1 MKNSII
7 KISTFLLILFSCT
20 SFQLIG
26 QQTVKGKV
34 VDLESQF
41 PLPGVNV
48 QIIDGDFNAGAAT
61 SVNGQFKLENVPLG
75 RHQIRFTFIGYKPL
89 VQTIVVNSG
98 KEVIL
103 NISIEE
109 STEVLEEFVVS
120 SNEKREVN
128 NEMAII
134 SAQQFSV
141 EETERYAGSRGDP
154 ARMASNLAGVQGAD
168 DSRNDIIVRGNSP
181 LGVIYRVEGITI
193 PNPNHFAISG
203 SSGGPLSI
211 LNNKFLGNSDFFS
224 GAFPAEYGN
233 STAGVFDLKI
243 RNGNNEKTE
252 LTGQV
257 GLFGAEFLMEGPLS
271 KKSAASYL
279 VMYRKATLKIFNI
292 LGLDLGTS
300 AIPNYQDFAAKVNLP
315 FEKGGNLSLWAI
327 GGNSNIEILVSEQTD
342 STQIDL
348 YGENTKDQ
356 RFGTGMLVGGA
367 TYTKP
372 LNETAFIKSTTCINL
387 EKQLSNHDTV
397 SRNPNQWSDAT
408 LSPYMAY
415 DFNKVRYSNA
425 SSFNKKINKKNTLKV
440 GWVADFT
447 NFSFID
453 SVTTNASIQTYRN
466 RFNTKGSSFMAQ
478 PYMSWKHKFSDDF
491 IMTAGLTSL
500 YLVIFDEDDLQDPV
514 INFSPLE
521 PRFGMRWNVN
531 EKSALSFGLGY
542 HSQTQPL
549 YTRYYIPDGNNGAI
563 NQSLDLTYSKHVVL
577 GYSHQLNKNMGIKA
591 EAYYQDLTGIP
602 VEFDSSAFSLTN
614 AGSGFAR
621 VFPNE
626 LNNNGTGYNYGL
638 EITIQRYFNKNW
650 HALFSGCLYNSKY
663 TPSDGIERNTSFNG
677 IYAANFLAG
686 KEFELGKNKIFGLGV
701 KVTGAGGKRKGIV
714 DPIASAE
721 QGEVI
726 FEDEGFN
733 EDKFKDY
740 FRFDIK
746 TTYKINKEKITHEIG
761 VDLVN
766 LTSAENILNYSY
778 APNNDGIADQ
788 NDIALNYQLG
798 FLPIFYYRIDF

>member
-1 MKNSII
+1 MKIRSLLFALI
-7 KISTFLLILFSCT
+7 FLSGSLLYA
-20 SFQLIG
+20 

-48 QIIDGDFNAGAAT
+48 KFVDGDFD
-61 SVNGQFKLENVPLG
+61 NGVASDMNGGFKIENVPLG
-75 RHQIRFTFIGYKPL
+75 RHQIRFTFIGYKPQ
-89 VQTIVVNSG
+89 VQTVVVNSG
-98 KEVIL
+98 KEVVL
-103 NISIEE
+103 NVSIEE
-109 STEVLEEFVVS
+109 STEMLEAFEVS
-120 SNEKREVN
+120 ANENREVN

-154 ARMASNLAGVQGAD
+154 ARMASNFAGVQGAD

-224 GAFPAEYGN
+224 GAFPSEYGN

-252 LTGQV
+252 FTGQV

-271 KKSAASYL
+271 KNSAASYL
-279 VMYRKATLKIFNI
+279 VMYRRATLKIFNL
-292 LGLDLGTS
+292 LGINLGTS

-315 FEKGGNLSLWAI
+315 FKNGGNLSLWAL
-327 GGNSNIEILVSEQTD
+327 GGNSNIDILISEQTD
-342 STQIDL
+342 PNEVDL

-356 RFGTGMLVGGA
+356 RFGTNMLVSGA

-372 LNETAFIKSTTCINL
+372 LNETSFIKSTTCVNIEN
-387 EKQLSNHDTV
+387 QTSNHDTI
-397 SRNPNQWSDAT
+397 SRNPQNWSDLT
-408 LSPYMAY
+408 LKPYMAY
-415 DFNKVRYSNA
+415 DFNKVRYSN
-425 SSFNKKINKKNTLKV
+425 SSSINKKLNKKNTLKI
-440 GWVADFT
+440 GWVADYT
-447 NFSFID
+447 NFNFID
-453 SVTTNASIQTYRN
+453 SVTTNALGQDTSETYRY
-466 RFNTKGSSFMAQ
+466 RFNKKGNSFMFQ
-478 PYMSWKHKFSDDF
+478 PYVSWKHKFSDKLVL
-491 IMTAGLTSL
+491 TAGLTSL
-500 YLVIFDEDDLQDPV
+500 YLNLGEDS
-514 INFSPLE
+514 FSPIE
-521 PRFGMRWNVN
+521 PRLGLKWNIN
-531 EKSALSFGLGY
+531 DKSSFSFGLGY

-549 YTRYYIPDGNNGAI
+549 YTRYYINEGNTEAHNENLG
-563 NQSLDLTYSKHVVL
+563 LTYSKHIIL
-577 GYSHQLNKNMGIKA
+577 GYSNQVHKNLGLKT
-591 EAYYQDLTGIP
+591 EVYYQDLTGIP
-602 VEFDSSAFSLTN
+602 VERTPSAFSLTN

-621 VFPNE
+621 VFPDTLENS
-626 LNNNGTGYNYGL
+626 GTGYNYGL
-638 EITIQRYFNKNW
+638 EVTLQRYFNKNW

-677 IYAANFLAG
+677 MYAANFLAG
-686 KEFELGKNKIFGLGV
+686 KEFEVGKNKVLGLGV
-701 KVTGAGGKRKGIV
+701 KVTGAGGKRKGEV

-726 FEDEGFN
+726 FKDKGFN

-746 TTYKINKEKITHEIG
+746 TTFKINQEAVTHEIG
-761 VDLVN
+761 IDLVN
-766 LTSAENILNYSY
+766 LTSAKNILNYSY
-778 APNNDGIADQ
+778 APNGDGVADQ
-788 NDIALNYQLG
+788 DDIALNYQLG

>member
-1 MKNSII
+1 MKI
-7 KISTFLLILFSCT
+7 KIILISILSL
-20 SFQLIG
+20 SFCSVCA

-48 QIIDGDFNAGAAT
+48 QFINEDFNNGVAT
-61 SVNGQFKLENVPLG
+61 DMNGNFKIENVPLG
-75 RHQIRFTFIGYKPL
+75 RKQIRFTFIGYTPQS
-89 VQTIVVNSG
+89 QTIVVNSG
-98 KEVIL
+98 KEVVL
-103 NISIEE
+103 NVSIEE
-109 STEVLEEFVVS
+109 STEMLEAFEVS

-154 ARMASNLAGVQGAD
+154 ARMASNFAGVQGAD

-224 GAFPAEYGN
+224 GAFPSEYGN

-252 LTGQV
+252 FTGQV
-257 GLFGAEFLMEGPLS
+257 GLFGAEFLVEGPLS
-271 KKSAASYL
+271 KNSSASFLA
-279 VMYRKATLKIFNI
+279 MYRYSTIKVFSL
-292 LGLDLGTS
+292 LGVNLGTS
-300 AIPNYQDFAAKVNLP
+300 AIPKYQDFAVKFNLP
-315 FEKGGNLSLWAI
+315 FKKGGNLSLWAL
-327 GGNSNIEILVSEQTD
+327 GGDSEIDILISKQSEQD
-342 STQIDL
+342 EVDL

-356 RFGTGMLVGGA
+356 RFGTNMLVSGA

-372 LNETAFIKSTTCINL
+372 LNETSFIKSTTCVNIENQ
-387 EKQLSNHDTV
+387 KSNHDTI
-397 SRNPNQWSDAT
+397 SRNPQNWSDIT
-408 LSPYMAY
+408 LKPYMAY
-415 DFNKVRYSNA
+415 DFNKVRYSN
-425 SSFNKKINKKNTLKV
+425 SSSINKKLNKKNTLKF
-440 GWVADFT
+440 GWVADYT
-447 NFSFID
+447 NFNFID
-453 SVTTNASIQTYRN
+453 SVTTNALGQDTADTYRY
-466 RFNTKGSSFMAQ
+466 RFNKMGNSFMFQ
-478 PYMSWKHKFSDDF
+478 PYVSWKHKFSDELVL
-491 IMTAGLTSL
+491 TAGLTSL
-500 YLVIFDEDDLQDPV
+500 YLNLGDDS
-514 INFSPLE
+514 FSPIE
-521 PRFGMRWNVN
+521 PRLGLKWSIND
-531 EKSALSFGLGY
+531 KSSFSFGLGY

-549 YTRYYIPDGNNGAI
+549 YTRYYINEGNTKTHNENLG
-563 NQSLDLTYSKHVVL
+563 LTYSKHIIL
-577 GYSHQLNKNMGIKA
+577 GYSNQIHKNLGLKT
-591 EAYYQDLTGIP
+591 EVYYQDLTGIP
-602 VEFDSSAFSLTN
+602 VEKTPSAFSLTN

-621 VFPNE
+621 VFPDTLENS
-626 LNNNGTGYNYGL
+626 GTGYNYGL
-638 EITIQRYFNKNW
+638 EVTLQRYFNKNW

-663 TPSDGIERNTSFNG
+663 TPSDGEERNTSFNG

-686 KEFELGKNKIFGLGV
+686 KEFEVGKNKVLGVGV
-701 KVTGAGGKRKGIV
+701 KVTGAGGKRRGTV
-714 DPIASAE
+714 DHVASNE

-726 FEDEGFN
+726 FLDDGFN

-746 TTYKINKEKITHEIG
+746 TTFKINQEAVTHEIG
-761 VDLVN
+761 IDLVN
-766 LTSAENILNYSY
+766 LTSAKNILNYSY
-778 APNNDGIADQ
+778 APNGDGVADQ
-788 NDIALNYQLG
+788 DDIALNYQLG

>member
-1 MKNSII
+1 
-7 KISTFLLILFSCT
+7 
-20 SFQLIG
+20 
-26 QQTVKGKV
+26 
-34 VDLESQF
+34 
-41 PLPGVNV
+41 
-48 QIIDGDFNAGAAT
+48 
-61 SVNGQFKLENVPLG
+61 
-75 RHQIRFTFIGYKPL
+75 
-89 VQTIVVNSG
+89 
-98 KEVIL
+98 
-103 NISIEE
+103 
-109 STEVLEEFVVS
+109 
-120 SNEKREVN
+120 
-128 NEMAII
+128 
-134 SAQQFSV
+134 
-141 EETERYAGSRGDP
+141 
-154 ARMASNLAGVQGAD
+154 MASNFAGVQGAD

-243 RNGNNEKTE
+243 RNGNSEKTE
-252 LTGQV
+252 FTGQV

-279 VMYRKATLKIFNI
+279 VMYRKATLKIFNL

-315 FEKGGNLSLWAI
+315 FEKGGNLSLWAM
-327 GGNSNIEILVSEQTD
+327 GGNSNIEILISEQTD

-356 RFGTGMLVGGA
+356 RFGTGMMVGGA

-372 LNETAFIKSTTCINL
+372 LNETSFIKSTTCVNL
-387 EKQLSNHDTV
+387 EQQLSNHDTV
-397 SRNPNQWSDAT
+397 SRDPNNWSNVSLA
-408 LSPYMAY
+408 PYMAY
-415 DFNKVRYSNA
+415 NFNKIRYSNS
-425 SSFNKKINKKNTLKV
+425 SSFNKKLNKKNTLKV

-453 SVTTNASIQTYRN
+453 SATTNSSLQTYRN
-466 RFNTKGSSFMAQ
+466 RFNKEGSYFMIQ
-478 PYMSWKHKFSDDF
+478 PYLSWKHKFSDDL
-491 IMTAGLTSL
+491 ILTAGLTSL
-500 YLVIFDEDDLQDPV
+500 YMSLGDSY
-514 INFSPLE
+514 SPIE
-521 PRFGMRWNVN
+521 PRMGLKWNVS
-531 EKSALSFGLGY
+531 EKGALSFGMGY

-549 YTRYYIPDGNNGAI
+549 YTRYYINEGNTTAHNEDLG
-563 NQSLDLTYSKHVVL
+563 LTYSKHIVL
-577 GYSHQLNKNMGIKA
+577 GYSHQLNKNFGLKT

-602 VEFDSSAFSLTN
+602 VETSESAFSLTN

-621 VFPNE
+621 VFPDT

-638 EITIQRYFNKNW
+638 EVTIQRYFNKNW
-650 HALFSGCLYNSKY
+650 HALFSGCLYNSRY

-686 KEFELGKNKIFGLGV
+686 REFQIKNNTLGLGV

-714 DPIASAE
+714 DHAASEE

-726 FEDEGFN
+726 FQDAGFN
-733 EDKFKDY
+733 ESQFKDY

-746 TTYKINKEKITHEIG
+746 TTYKINKNKITHEIG
-761 VDLVN
+761 IDLVN
-766 LTSAENILNYSY
+766 VTSSKNILSYSY
-778 APNNDGIADQ
+778 APNSTPDLNDDVVE
-788 NDIALNYQLG
+788 NYQLG

>member
-1 MKNSII
+1 MKI
-7 KISTFLLILFSCT
+7 KIILISILSL
-20 SFQLIG
+20 SFASAYS

-48 QIIDGDFNAGAAT
+48 QFINGDFTNGVAT
-61 SVNGQFKLENVPLG
+61 DMNGNFKIENVPLG
-75 RHQIRFTFIGYKPL
+75 RKQIRFTFIGYTPQT
-89 VQTIVVNSG
+89 QTIVVNSG
-98 KEVIL
+98 KEVVL
-103 NISIEE
+103 NVSIEE
-109 STEVLEEFVVS
+109 STEMLEAFEVS

-154 ARMASNLAGVQGAD
+154 ARMASNFAGVQGAD

-224 GAFPAEYGN
+224 GAFPSEYGN

-252 LTGQV
+252 FTGQV
-257 GLFGAEFLMEGPLS
+257 GLFGAEFLVEGPLS
-271 KKSAASYL
+271 KHSSASFLA
-279 VMYRKATLKIFNI
+279 MYRYSTIKAFSL
-292 LGLDLGTS
+292 LGVDLGTS
-300 AIPNYQDFAAKVNLP
+300 AIPKYQDFAVKFNLP
-315 FEKGGNLSLWAI
+315 FKKGGNLSLWAL
-327 GGNSNIEILVSEQTD
+327 GGDSQIDILISEQSEED
-342 STQIDL
+342 GVDL

-356 RFGTGMLVGGA
+356 RFGTNMLVSGA

-372 LNETAFIKSTTCINL
+372 LNETSFIKSTTCVNIENQ
-387 EKQLSNHDTV
+387 KSDHDTI
-397 SRNPNQWSDAT
+397 SRNPNDWGDYT
-408 LSPYMAY
+408 LKPYMAY
-415 DFNKVRYSNA
+415 DFNKVRYSN
-425 SSFNKKINKKNTLKV
+425 SSSINKKLNKKNTLKI
-440 GWVADFT
+440 GWVADYT
-447 NFSFID
+447 NFNFID
-453 SVTTNASIQTYRN
+453 SVTTNALGQDTADTYRF
-466 RFNTKGSSFMAQ
+466 RFNKIGDSFMFQ
-478 PYMSWKHKFSDDF
+478 PYVSWKHKFSDELVL
-491 IMTAGLTSL
+491 TAGLTSL
-500 YLVIFDEDDLQDPV
+500 YLNLGEDS
-514 INFSPLE
+514 FSPIE
-521 PRFGMRWNVN
+521 PRLGLKWNIN
-531 EKSALSFGLGY
+531 DKSSFSFGLGY

-549 YTRYYIPDGNNGAI
+549 YTRYYINEGNTKAHNENLG
-563 NQSLDLTYSKHVVL
+563 LTYSKHIIL
-577 GYSHQLNKNMGIKA
+577 GYSNQIHKNLGLKT
-591 EAYYQDLTGIP
+591 EVYYQDLTGIP
-602 VEFDSSAFSLTN
+602 VERTPSAFSLTN

-621 VFPNE
+621 VFPDTLENS
-626 LNNNGTGYNYGL
+626 GTGYNYGL
-638 EITIQRYFNKNW
+638 EVTLQRYFNKNW

-677 IYAANFLAG
+677 MYAANFLAG
-686 KEFELGKNKIFGLGV
+686 KEFEVGKNKVLGLGV
-701 KVTGAGGKRKGIV
+701 KVTGAGGKRKGEV
-714 DPIASAE
+714 DPEASAE

-726 FEDEGFN
+726 FKDEGFN

-746 TTYKINKEKITHEIG
+746 TTFKINQEAVTHEIG
-761 VDLVN
+761 IDLVN
-766 LTSAENILNYSY
+766 LTSAKNILNYSY
-778 APNNDGIADQ
+778 APNNDGINDAK
-788 NDIALNYQLG
+788 DIALNYQLG

>member
-1 MKNSII
+1 MIRKII
-7 KISTFLLILFSCT
+7 LLPILLLFLVNIKS
-20 SFQLIG
+20 
-26 QQTVKGKV
+26 QQTVKGKI
-34 VDLESQF
+34 VDFESQF
-41 PLPGVNV
+41 PLPGVTV
-48 QIIDGDFNAGAAT
+48 QLLNEEENYIAAT
-61 SVNGQFKLENVPLG
+61 DLNGNFKLLAIPLG
-75 RHQIRFTFIGYKPL
+75 RHQIRFTYIGYKPL
-89 VQTIVVNSG
+89 AQTIVVNAG
-98 KEVIL
+98 KEVVL

-109 STEVLEEFVVS
+109 SAEMLEEFEIT
-120 SNEKREVN
+120 SNENREVN

-224 GAFPAEYGN
+224 GAFPSEYGN

-243 RNGNNEKTE
+243 RNGNSEKTE
-252 LTGQV
+252 FTGQI
-257 GLFGAEFLMEGPLS
+257 GLFGGEFLMEGPLS

-279 VMYRKATLKIFNI
+279 LMYRRATLSIFNS
-292 LGLDLGTS
+292 LGIDLGTS
-300 AIPNYQDFAAKVNLP
+300 AIPGYQDFAAKVNLP
-315 FEKGGNLSLWAI
+315 FKGGGNLALWAM
-327 GGNSNIEILVSEQTD
+327 GGNSNIEILISEQTD
-342 STQIDL
+342 STQVDL

-356 RFGTGMLVGGA
+356 RFGTGMLVSGA

-372 LNETAFIKSTTCINL
+372 INKTSFIKSTTCLNL
-387 EKQLSNHDTV
+387 EQQISKHDTV
-397 SRNPNQWSDAT
+397 SRNPSQWSEVT
-408 LSPYMAY
+408 LNPYMAY
-415 DFNKVRYSNA
+415 NFNKIRYSNA
-425 SSFNKKINKKNTLKV
+425 SSFNKKINKKNTFKL
-440 GWVADFT
+440 GWVVDYT

-453 SVTTNASIQTYRN
+453 SVTTNSSNQTYRN
-466 RFNTKGSSFMAQ
+466 RFNTAGSSFMAQ
-478 PYMSWKHKFSDDF
+478 PYLSWKHKFSDDF

-500 YLVIFDEDDLQDPV
+500 YLTIFDDSAMQNPV
-514 INFSPLE
+514 VNYSPIE
-521 PRFGMRWNVN
+521 PRFGIKWNIN
-531 EKSALSFGLGY
+531 DKSALSFGLGY
-542 HSQTQPL
+542 HSQMQPL
-549 YTRYYIPDGNNGAI
+549 YTRYYIPEGNNGPV
-563 NQSLDLTYSKHVVL
+563 NQNLDLTYSKHIVL
-577 GYSHQLNKNMGIKA
+577 GYSHQLNKNFGIKA

-602 VEFDSSAFSLTN
+602 IEIDSSAFSLTN

-621 VFPNE
+621 VFPNA

-638 EITIQRYFNKNW
+638 ELTIQRYFNKNW
-650 HALFSGCLYNSKY
+650 HALFSGCLYNSQY

-677 IYAANFLAG
+677 IYAVNFLAG
-686 KEFELGKNKIFGLGV
+686 REFEIKENKVFGLGV
-701 KVTGAGGKRKGIV
+701 KITGAGGKRKGIV
-714 DPIASAE
+714 DHIASAE

-726 FEDEGFN
+726 FKDEGFN
-733 EDKFKDY
+733 DGKFKDY

-746 TTYKINKEKITHEIG
+746 TTYKINKQKMTHEIG

-766 LTSAENILNYSY
+766 LTGSQNILSYSY
-778 APNNDGIADQ
+778 APNSTPNLDD
-788 NDIALNYQLG
+788 DVVENYQLG

>member
-1 MKNSII
+1 MLNF
-7 KISTFLLILFSCT
+7 ISSKYCLLFFLFYSF
-20 SFQLIG
+20 SFQISS

-48 QIIDGDFNAGAAT
+48 KFIDGDFDKGVAT
-61 SVNGQFKLENVPLG
+61 AMNGTFKIENVPLG

-89 VQTIVVNSG
+89 VQTVVVNAG
-98 KEVIL
+98 REVIL

-109 STEVLEEFVVS
+109 STEFLEEFEVT

-243 RNGNNEKTE
+243 RNGNSDKTE
-252 LTGQV
+252 FTGQV

-279 VMYRKATLKIFNI
+279 VMYRKATLKVFDL

-315 FEKGGNLSLWAI
+315 FEKGGNLSLWAM
-327 GGNSNIEILVSEQTD
+327 GGNSNIEILISEQED
-342 STQIDL
+342 STAIDL

-356 RFGTGMLVGGA
+356 RFGTGMMVGGA

-372 LNETAFIKSTTCINL
+372 LNETSFIKSTTCVNL
-387 EKQLSNHDTV
+387 EQQLSNHDTV
-397 SRNPNQWSDAT
+397 SRNPNNWSDVS
-408 LSPYMAY
+408 LNPYMAY
-415 DFNKVRYSNA
+415 NFNKVRYSNS

-440 GWVADFT
+440 GWVADLT

-453 SVTTNASIQTYRN
+453 SATTNASLQTYRN
-466 RFNTKGSSFMAQ
+466 RFNKEGSYFMIQ
-478 PYMSWKHKFSDDF
+478 PYLSWKHKFSDDL
-491 IMTAGLTSL
+491 ILTAGLTSL
-500 YLVIFDEDDLQDPV
+500 YMSLGDSY
-514 INFSPLE
+514 SPIE
-521 PRFGMRWNVN
+521 PRMGLKWNVSKN
-531 EKSALSFGLGY
+531 GALSFGMGY

-549 YTRYYIPDGNNGAI
+549 YTRYYINEGNTTAHNEDLG
-563 NQSLDLTYSKHVVL
+563 LTYSKHIVL
-577 GYSHQLNKNMGIKA
+577 GYSHQLNKNFGLKT
-591 EAYYQDLTGIP
+591 EAYYQDLSGIP
-602 VEFDSSAFSLTN
+602 VEIAESSFSLTN

-621 VFPNE
+621 VFPDT
-626 LNNNGTGYNYGL
+626 LNNSGTGYNYGL
-638 EITIQRYFNKNW
+638 EVTLQRYFNKNW
-650 HALFSGCLYNSKY
+650 HALFSGCLYNSRY

-677 IYAANFLAG
+677 QYAVNFLAG
-686 KEFELGKNKIFGLGV
+686 REFQIKNNTLGLGI
-701 KVTGAGGKRKGIV
+701 KATGAGGKRRGVV
-714 DPIASAE
+714 DHIASAE

-726 FEDEGFN
+726 FQDNGFN
-733 EDKFKDY
+733 ESQFKDY

-746 TTYKINKEKITHEIG
+746 TTYKINKNNITHEIG
-761 VDLVN
+761 IDLVN
-766 LTSAENILNYSY
+766 VTSSKNILSYSY
-778 APNNDGIADQ
+778 APNNTPDL
-788 NDIALNYQLG
+788 NDDVVENYQLG

>member
-1 MKNSII
+1 MLN
-7 KISTFLLILFSCT
+7 FLFSKFHFLFFLFSFF
-20 SFQLIG
+20 SFQLSS

-48 QIIDGDFNAGAAT
+48 KFIDGDFDKGVAT
-61 SVNGQFKLENVPLG
+61 AMNGTFKIENVPLG

-89 VQTIVVNSG
+89 VQTVVVNAG
-98 KEVIL
+98 REVIL
-103 NISIEE
+103 NVSIEE
-109 STEVLEEFVVS
+109 STEFLEEFEVT

-243 RNGNNEKTE
+243 RNGNSDKTE
-252 LTGQV
+252 FTGQV
-257 GLFGAEFLMEGPLS
+257 GLFGAELLMEGPLS

-279 VMYRKATLKIFNI
+279 VMYRKATLKIFDL

-315 FEKGGNLSLWAI
+315 FEKGGNLSLWAM
-327 GGNSNIEILVSEQTD
+327 GGNSNIEILISEQED
-342 STQIDL
+342 STAIDL

-356 RFGTGMLVGGA
+356 RFGTGMMVAGA

-372 LNETAFIKSTTCINL
+372 LNETSFIKSSSCVNL
-387 EKQLSNHDTV
+387 EQQLSNHDTV
-397 SRNPNQWSDAT
+397 SRNPNNWIDVS

-415 DFNKVRYSNA
+415 NFNKVRYSNA

-440 GWVADFT
+440 GWVADLT

-453 SVTTNASIQTYRN
+453 SATTNAQGQDTLDTYRF
-466 RFNTKGSSFMAQ
+466 RFNKEGSYFMIQ
-478 PYMSWKHKFSDDF
+478 PYLSWKHKFSDDL
-491 IMTAGLTSL
+491 ILTAGLTSL
-500 YLVIFDEDDLQDPV
+500 YMNLGDSY
-514 INFSPLE
+514 SPIE
-521 PRFGMRWNVN
+521 PRMGLKWNVS
-531 EKSALSFGLGY
+531 EKGSLSFGMGY

-549 YTRYYIPDGNNGAI
+549 YTRYYINEGNTTAHNEDLG
-563 NQSLDLTYSKHVVL
+563 LTYSKHIVL
-577 GYSHQLNKNMGIKA
+577 GYSHQLNKNFGLKT

-602 VEFDSSAFSLTN
+602 IETSPSAFSLTN

-621 VFPNE
+621 VFPDT
-626 LNNNGTGYNYGL
+626 LNNSGTGYNYGL
-638 EITIQRYFNKNW
+638 EVTLQRYFNKNW
-650 HALFSGCLYNSKY
+650 HALFSGCLYNSRY

-677 IYAANFLAG
+677 QYAVNFLAG
-686 KEFELGKNKIFGLGV
+686 REFQINNNTLGLGI
-701 KVTGAGGKRKGIV
+701 KATGAGGKRRGIV
-714 DPIASAE
+714 DHIASAE

-726 FEDEGFN
+726 FQDNGFN
-733 EDKFKDY
+733 ESQFKDY

-746 TTYKINKEKITHEIG
+746 TTYKINKSNITHEIG
-761 VDLVN
+761 IDLVN
-766 LTSAENILNYSY
+766 VTSSKNILSYSY
-778 APNNDGIADQ
+778 APNNTPDLD
-788 NDIALNYQLG
+788 DDVVENYQLG

>member
-1 MKNSII
+1 M
-7 KISTFLLILFSCT
+7 
-20 SFQLIG
+20 
-26 QQTVKGKV
+26 

-48 QIIDGDFNAGAAT
+48 KFIDGDFDKGVAT
-61 SVNGQFKLENVPLG
+61 AMNGTFKIENVPLG

-89 VQTIVVNSG
+89 VQTVVVNAG
-98 KEVIL
+98 REVIL

-109 STEVLEEFVVS
+109 STEFLEEFEVT

-224 GAFPAEYGN
+224 GAFPSEYGN

-243 RNGNNEKTE
+243 RNGNSDKTE
-252 LTGQV
+252 FTGQV

-279 VMYRKATLKIFNI
+279 VMYRKATLKIFDL

-315 FEKGGNLSLWAI
+315 FEKGGNLSLWAM
-327 GGNSNIEILVSEQTD
+327 GGNSNIEILISEQED
-342 STQIDL
+342 STAIDL

-356 RFGTGMLVGGA
+356 RFGTGMMVAGA

-372 LNETAFIKSTTCINL
+372 LNETSFIKSTTCVNL
-387 EKQLSNHDTV
+387 EQQLSNHDTV
-397 SRNPNQWSDAT
+397 SRNPNNWSDVS
-408 LSPYMAY
+408 LNPYMAY
-415 DFNKVRYSNA
+415 NFNKVRYSNA
-425 SSFNKKINKKNTLKV
+425 SSFNKKISKKNTLKV

-453 SVTTNASIQTYRN
+453 SATTNASLQTYRN
-466 RFNTKGSSFMAQ
+466 RFDKEGSYFMIQ
-478 PYMSWKHKFSDDF
+478 PYLSWKHKFSDDL
-491 IMTAGLTSL
+491 ILTAGVTSL
-500 YLVIFDEDDLQDPV
+500 YMSLGDSY
-514 INFSPLE
+514 SPIE
-521 PRFGMRWNVN
+521 PRMGLKWNVSKN
-531 EKSALSFGLGY
+531 GALSFGMGY

-549 YTRYYIPDGNNGAI
+549 YTRYYINEGNTTAHNEDLG
-563 NQSLDLTYSKHVVL
+563 LTYSKHIVL
-577 GYSHQLNKNMGIKA
+577 GYSHQLNKNFGLKT
-591 EAYYQDLTGIP
+591 EAYYQDLSGIP
-602 VEFDSSAFSLTN
+602 VETAPSAFSLTN

-621 VFPNE
+621 VFPDT
-626 LNNNGTGYNYGL
+626 LNNSGTGYNYGIEVTL
-638 EITIQRYFNKNW
+638 QRYFNKNW
-650 HALFSGCLYNSKY
+650 HALFSGCLYNSRY

-677 IYAANFLAG
+677 QYAVNLLAG
-686 KEFELGKNKIFGLGV
+686 REFQIKNNTLGLGI
-701 KVTGAGGKRKGIV
+701 KATGAGGKRRGVV
-714 DPIASAE
+714 DHIASAE

-726 FEDEGFN
+726 FQDEGFN
-733 EDKFKDY
+733 ESQFKDY

-746 TTYKINKEKITHEIG
+746 TTYKINKNNITHEIG
-761 VDLVN
+761 IDLVN
-766 LTSAENILNYSY
+766 VTSSKNILNFSY
-778 APNNDGIADQ
+778 APNSTPDLD
-788 NDIALNYQLG
+788 DDVVKNYQLG

>member
-1 MKNSII
+1 MLNFIFSK
-7 KISTFLLILFSCT
+7 FLLLFFLFSLF
-20 SFQLIG
+20 SFQISS

-48 QIIDGDFNAGAAT
+48 KFIDGDFDKGVAT
-61 SVNGQFKLENVPLG
+61 AMNGTFKIENVPLG

-89 VQTIVVNSG
+89 VQTVVVNAG
-98 KEVIL
+98 REVIL

-109 STEVLEEFVVS
+109 STEFLEEFEVT

-224 GAFPAEYGN
+224 GAFPSEYGN

-243 RNGNNEKTE
+243 RNGNSDKTE
-252 LTGQV
+252 FTGQV

-279 VMYRKATLKIFNI
+279 VMYRKATLKIFDL

-315 FEKGGNLSLWAI
+315 FEKGGNLSLWAM
-327 GGNSNIEILVSEQTD
+327 GGNSNIEILISEQED
-342 STQIDL
+342 STAIDL

-356 RFGTGMLVGGA
+356 RFGTGMMVAGA

-372 LNETAFIKSTTCINL
+372 LNETSFIKSTTCVNL
-387 EKQLSNHDTV
+387 EQQLSNHDTV
-397 SRNPNQWSDAT
+397 SRNPNNWSDVS
-408 LSPYMAY
+408 LNPYMAY
-415 DFNKVRYSNA
+415 NFNKVRYSNA
-425 SSFNKKINKKNTLKV
+425 SSFNKKISKKNTLKV

-453 SVTTNASIQTYRN
+453 SATTNASLQTYRN
-466 RFNTKGSSFMAQ
+466 RFDKEGSYFMIQ
-478 PYMSWKHKFSDDF
+478 PYLSWKHKFSDDL
-491 IMTAGLTSL
+491 ILTAGLTSL
-500 YLVIFDEDDLQDPV
+500 YMSLGDSY
-514 INFSPLE
+514 SPIE
-521 PRFGMRWNVN
+521 PRMGLKWNVSKN
-531 EKSALSFGLGY
+531 GALSFGMGY

-549 YTRYYIPDGNNGAI
+549 YTRYYINEGNTTAHNEDLG
-563 NQSLDLTYSKHVVL
+563 LTYSKHIVL
-577 GYSHQLNKNMGIKA
+577 GYSHQLNKNFGLKT
-591 EAYYQDLTGIP
+591 EAYYQDLSGIP
-602 VEFDSSAFSLTN
+602 VETAPSAFSLTN

-621 VFPNE
+621 VFPDT
-626 LNNNGTGYNYGL
+626 LNNSGTGYNYGIEVTL
-638 EITIQRYFNKNW
+638 QRYFNKNW
-650 HALFSGCLYNSKY
+650 HALFSGCLYNSRY

-677 IYAANFLAG
+677 QYAVNLLAG
-686 KEFELGKNKIFGLGV
+686 REFQIKNNTLGLGI
-701 KVTGAGGKRKGIV
+701 KATGAGGKRRGVV
-714 DPIASAE
+714 DHIASAE

-726 FEDEGFN
+726 FQDEGFN
-733 EDKFKDY
+733 ESQFKDY

-746 TTYKINKEKITHEIG
+746 TTYKINKNNITHEIG
-761 VDLVN
+761 IDLVN
-766 LTSAENILNYSY
+766 VTSSKNILNFSY
-778 APNNDGIADQ
+778 APNSTPDLD
-788 NDIALNYQLG
+788 DDVVKNYQLG

>member
-1 MKNSII
+1 MNIKIFLISII
-7 KISTFLLILFSCT
+7 SISLVSIYS
-20 SFQLIG
+20 

-48 QIIDGDFNAGAAT
+48 QFINGDFSSGVAT
-61 SVNGQFKLENVPLG
+61 DINGNFKIENVPLG
-75 RHQIRFTFIGYKPL
+75 RKQLRFTFIGYTPHS
-89 VQTIVVNSG
+89 QTIVVNSG
-98 KEVIL
+98 KEVVI
-103 NISIEE
+103 NVSIEE
-109 STEVLEEFVVS
+109 STEMLEAFEIS

-154 ARMASNLAGVQGAD
+154 ARMASNFAGVQGAD

-224 GAFPAEYGN
+224 GAFPSEYGN

-252 LTGQV
+252 FTGQV
-257 GLFGAEFLMEGPLS
+257 GLFGAEFLMEGPIS
-271 KKSAASYL
+271 KNSSASYL
-279 VMYRKATLKIFNI
+279 IMYRRATLSMFNK
-292 LGLDLGTS
+292 LGINLGTS
-300 AIPNYQDFAAKVNLP
+300 AIPNYQDFAAKINLP
-315 FEKGGNLSLWAI
+315 FKNGGNLSLWAL
-327 GGNSNIEILVSEQTD
+327 GGNSDIDIRISEQTD
-342 STQIDL
+342 ADEIDL

-356 RFGTGMLVGGA
+356 NFGTNMMVSGF

-372 LNETAFIKSTTCINL
+372 LNETTFIKSTTCINI
-387 EKQLSNHDTV
+387 ENQKSNHDTI
-397 SRNPNQWSDAT
+397 SRDPSNWNDVT
-408 LSPYMAY
+408 LNPYMAY
-415 DFNKVRYSNA
+415 DFNKTRYSNS
-425 SSFNKKINKKNTLKV
+425 SSFNKKLNKKNTLKV

-447 NFSFID
+447 SFDFLD
-453 SVTTNASIQTYRN
+453 SIATNASIQTYRK
-466 RFNTKGSSFMAQ
+466 RFDSRGDYFQLQ
-478 PYMSWKHKFSDDF
+478 PYVSWKHKFSNDLVL
-491 IMTAGLTSL
+491 TAGLTSL
-500 YLVIFDEDDLQDPV
+500 FINIEENSADKSVT
-514 INFSPLE
+514 NFSPIE
-521 PRFGMRWNVN
+521 PRLGLKWNVTD
-531 EKSALSFGLGY
+531 KSAFSFGLGY

-549 YTRYYIPDGNNGAI
+549 YSRYYINEGNSSGHNE
-563 NQSLDLTYSKHVVL
+563 NLDLTYSKHIVV
-577 GYSHQLNKNMGIKA
+577 GYSQKLNKNFGLKT

-602 VEFDSSAFSLTN
+602 VETAPSAFSLTN

-621 VFPNE
+621 VFPDTLVNS
-626 LNNNGTGYNYGL
+626 GTGYNYGL
-638 EITIQRYFNKNW
+638 EVTLQRYFNKNW
-650 HALFSGCLYNSKY
+650 HALFSGCLYNSRY
-663 TPSDGIERNTSFNG
+663 TASDNIERNTSFNG
-677 IYAANFLAG
+677 IYALNFLAG
-686 KEFELGKNKIFGLGV
+686 REFEIGVNKVLGV
-701 KVTGAGGKRKGIV
+701 GLKLTSAGGKRYGIV
-714 DPIASAE
+714 NDSLSLL

-726 FEDEGFN
+726 FQDEGFN
-733 EDKFKDY
+733 ESQFQDY

-746 TTYKINKEKITHEIG
+746 TTFKINQKKITHEIG

-766 LTSAENILNYSY
+766 ITNQSNILSLSY
-778 APNNDGIADQ
+778 APDNPNSINGIVKNN
-788 NDIALNYQLG
+788 QLG